1 MGVQEEKE
9 RRDDQDLGKAILA
22 LAELKV
28 TESTSIGTN
37 QENEIENLE
46 KAVKIISFRKV
57 SPCDFLYKIA
67 PTC

>member
-9 RRDDQDLGKAILA
+9 GRDDQDLGKAILA

-57 SPCDFLYKIA
+57 SP
-67 PTC
+67 